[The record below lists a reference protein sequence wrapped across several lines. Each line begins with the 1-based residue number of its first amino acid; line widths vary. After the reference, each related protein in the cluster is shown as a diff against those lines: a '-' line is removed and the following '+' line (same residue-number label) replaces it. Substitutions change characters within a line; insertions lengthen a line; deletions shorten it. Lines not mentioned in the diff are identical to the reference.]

1 LFLEKE
7 KSHQFNRF
15 YLLTSI
21 VISFVIPFL
30 SFEIIEIIPVV
41 KNIESIKLETF
52 SSAFNK
58 NPILENVILLQ
69 ETINYIPHLLWSLY
83 GLMTLLLIIR
93 FAKNCFNLISKSK
106 LNQNVKYQNAN
117 LILIAEKMLPHTFLN
132 SIFIN
137 SEDYNNRN
145 IEEELFTHELVHVTQ
160 KHTFDILFI
169 ELLMAIFWFN
179 PVFILYKKAIQLN
192 HEFLAD
198 EKVVNSYNNV
208 TFYQNLLLQKSSNI
222 QTIYLASNLN
232 YLVTKKRLIMM
243 TKAKNNSTIFLK
255 KILIIPILFLMVGLS
270 CDNDSSAKKDI
281 AKMVVEE
288 VVEAGAKEKRI
299 EPQFLGAKSFKEF
312 LLLKYKLTAFDN
324 KNQNLE
330 VRFVVKKDGSI
341 TNLKVLNAENKAKEN
356 DLLRILKDTPK
367 WVSGTVDGKNAQF
380 QQNINLF

>member
-288 VVEAGAKEKRI
+288 VVEAGAKEKCI

-312 LLLKYKLTAFDN
+312 LLFKYKLTAFDN